1 MATAQRSGEKTRRIF
16 DRNACMKPRDAAFFP
31 TGSMAA
37 DRGIVQRVEA
47 RYAPPGLNHF
57 LLGDDVWRLLGSVA
71 GLHPKRMQ
79 PGCSAHHRGF
89 LAGRGRC

>member
-31 TGSMAA
+31 TGSIAA
-37 DRGIVQRVEA
+37 DREIVQRVEA

-57 LLGDDVWRLLGSVA
+57 VV
-71 GLHPKRMQ
+71 
-79 PGCSAHHRGF
+79 
-89 LAGRGRC
+89 GRRCVEIVG